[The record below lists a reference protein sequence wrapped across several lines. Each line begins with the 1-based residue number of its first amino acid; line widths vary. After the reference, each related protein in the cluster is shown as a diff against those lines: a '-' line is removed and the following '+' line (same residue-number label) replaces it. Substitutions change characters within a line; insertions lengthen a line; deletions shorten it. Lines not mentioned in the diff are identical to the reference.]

1 MTFSDYAQGL
11 FPYCSFGKSESDY
24 FTELVGNFVAD
35 AAMDACRLL
44 KRKPDTKYRYVKGIR
59 AILAKDAQYVYD
71 HRDVDKF
78 SRWLDD
84 RMSDSDSYDKVSDWL
99 ASQGIQSQEQLL
111 SDACAELLES
121 VMLGVITAAK
131 PSQDDTATSDS
142 AYDTALLA
150 EINEKIKS
158 LPRPADVLKPEKATP
173 DEKTYIEELY
183 RAYGDAEGMPSFSAS
198 DFATYPNYSTD
209 LDDRRIDFYAA
220 VTIQRGVLEL
230 GDGSLS
236 NQFDVLKSETLD
248 GVKDTAKR
256 KQDNGY
262 ECMLAVMEQAASLP
276 VTNYVLSASPYWISG
291 KIKKGVCHHL
301 VNDGKL
307 RWVRRKNG

>member
-1 MTFSDYAQGL
+1 
-11 FPYCSFGKSESDY
+11 
-24 FTELVGNFVAD
+24 
-35 AAMDACRLL
+35 
-44 KRKPDTKYRYVKGIR
+44 
-59 AILAKDAQYVYD
+59 
-71 HRDVDKF
+71 
-78 SRWLDD
+78 
-84 RMSDSDSYDKVSDWL
+84 
-99 ASQGIQSQEQLL
+99 
-111 SDACAELLES
+111 
-121 VMLGVITAAK
+121 MLGVITAAK
-131 PSQDDTATSDS
+131 PSQDGTATSDS

-158 LPRPADVLKPEKATP
+158 LPRPADVLKPEEATP

-183 RAYGDAEGMPSFSAS
+183 RAYGDAERMPSFSAS
-198 DFATYPNYSTD
+198 DFATHPDYSVD

-256 KQDNGY
+256 KQDNGF
-262 ECMLAVMEQAASLP
+262 ERMLAVMEQAASLP
-276 VTNYVLSASPYWISG
+276 VTNYVLSASPYWISE